1 MTTTK
6 TMTART
12 VRQPK
17 NHKKIHQLVDHTISL
32 MTSILKEKNIE
43 RMSNTF
49 DVTHT
54 HTHCAVHLLT
64 QASLFSACRFIRTFS
79 QHSGWWMGWFC
90 PQCASDPNHAIIC
103 SIHEHESTV
112 WCVCVRCFSSNFV
125 FFSNNPF
132 NPFWVNFY
140 RPHAVSGHWSIRF
153 LTSTRIL
160 NLIYTRK
167 FDAVYCQ

>member
-12 VRQPK
+12 VRPPK

-54 HTHCAVHLLT
+54 LTALFIYLRKHRCFLRVDLLEHSPSI
-64 QASLFSACRFIRTFS
+64 QVDEWAGFAHSARLILIMLSYVVFMSMNRPC
-79 QHSGWWMGWFC
+79 G
-90 PQCASDPNHAIIC
+90 
-103 SIHEHESTV
+103 V
-112 WCVCVRCFSSNFV
+112 CVCVV
-125 FFSNNPF
+125 FLQISYSFPTIHSI
-132 NPFWVNFY
+132 
-140 RPHAVSGHWSIRF
+140 HSG
-153 LTSTRIL
+153 
-160 NLIYTRK
+160 
-167 FDAVYCQ
+167 

>member
-17 NHKKIHQLVDHTISL
+17 NHKKIYQLVDHTISL

-79 QHSGWWMGWFC
+79 QHSLQVDEWAGFAHSARLILIMLSYVVFMSMNRPCG
-90 PQCASDPNHAIIC
+90 
-103 SIHEHESTV
+103 V
-112 WCVCVRCFSSNFV
+112 CVCVV
-125 FFSNNPF
+125 FLQISYSFPTIHSI
-132 NPFWVNFY
+132 
-140 RPHAVSGHWSIRF
+140 HSG
-153 LTSTRIL
+153 
-160 NLIYTRK
+160 
-167 FDAVYCQ
+167 